1 MGEWIA
7 VCTLAAALDL
17 LTDKDREAF
26 GFESV
31 CGLALTLALVR
42 AVLG

>member
-7 VCTLAAALDL
+7 VCALAAALEL
-17 LTDKDREAF
+17 LISDDRAAF

-31 CGLALTLALVR
+31 CGLALTLALAR